1 MRQKHLRIQTA
12 WRGGLRWLAQ
22 DRAEMDYWIT
32 KSGMWIFATM
42 VVIVMAGLIWAALNS
57 DLQGLIGILQNL
69 F

>member
-1 MRQKHLRIQTA
+1 
-12 WRGGLRWLAQ
+12 
-22 DRAEMDYWIT
+22 MDYWIT